1 MSLLLEALKKAEKA
15 KEEAQRR
22 ARGESGEPG
31 NAPAAQ
37 QGSQPAAGSARGGE
51 LTLESQGAP
60 EPEAKRV
67 TTRAELP
74 DISTSLDIASDD
86 LGEKA
91 PPPAREELRLETPC
105 EPLRRG
111 TPTFFQ
117 AGVQPGRQPPPTQP
131 TAQPGAQTA
140 PQAAERAT
148 ARKVF
153 EAKFKEPN
161 PKLPFYLTLAA
172 LSVFSVGVVVYFW
185 YQLRP
190 PYPLVNTNPQRPAE
204 AQVAAAQQ
212 AAVRPAPLSAPVAAS
227 SAIPGLPANPPASQ
241 PAVSTP
247 LAAARPPSAAPVERP
262 ILSPAPRLAP
272 PSVNAP
278 QPSAP
283 ARLTPEVSVSRT
295 AAQVHPRVDA
305 GYAAYQAG
313 DLTKARADY
322 EQALADD
329 PGNRDALLGLAA
341 IETRNGRFEAAEAQ
355 YLRLLQVDPRD
366 SHAQAGLVALRSARL
381 DPLASESRVKSMLA
395 QDPGSHVLNFTLGNQ
410 FAQQGRWAEAQ
421 QEYFK
426 AYAGD
431 PENADFAYNLAV
443 SLDHLRQ
450 RRLARDY
457 YVRAAALADKRGAG
471 FDPASAR
478 LRADQLAN

>member
-1 MSLLLEALKKAEKA
+1 MSLLLEALKKAERA

-22 ARGESGEPG
+22 ARGESGEAADAPG
-31 NAPAAQ
+31 AQ
-37 QGSQPAAGSARGGE
+37 PTARPARGGE
-51 LTLESQGAP
+51 LTLEGHSAP

-67 TTRAELP
+67 MTRAELP
-74 DISTSLDIASDD
+74 DISATLDIASDD

-91 PPPAREELRLETPC
+91 PPRPRDELRLETPR

-117 AGVQPGRQPPPTQP
+117 AGVQPGRQPP
-131 TAQPGAQTA
+131 AQPA
-140 PQAAERAT
+140 PQTAERAT

-190 PYPLVNTNPQRPAE
+190 PYPLVNTNPQRQSAE
-204 AQVAAAQQ
+204 AQVAAAAQ
-212 AAVRPAPLSAPVAAS
+212 APVRPAVSSTPAAAAS
-227 SAIPGLPANPPASQ
+227 SIPGLPGNPPASQ
-241 PAVSTP
+241 PAIAVAQAPARAASTP
-247 LAAARPPSAAPVERP
+247 PVERP
-262 ILSPAPRLAP
+262 ILSPAPRLAA

-278 QPSAP
+278 PASAP
-283 ARLTPEVSVSRT
+283 ARPTTEVSVSR
-295 AAQVHPRVDA
+295 AVAQIHPRVAA
-305 GYAAYQAG
+305 GYAAYQAA
-313 DLTKARADY
+313 DLPKARAEY
-322 EQALADD
+322 EQALADE

-341 IETRNGRFEAAEAQ
+341 VETRSGRFEAAEAQ
-355 YLRLLQVDPRD
+355 YLRLLQFEPRD
-366 SHAQAGLVALRSARL
+366 PHAQAGLLTLRGARG

-395 QDPGSHVLNFTLGNQ
+395 QDPGSHVLNFALGNQ
-410 FAQQGRWAEAQ
+410 FAQQGRWPEAQ

-426 AYAGD
+426 AFAGD

-457 YVRAAALADKRGAG
+457 YLRASALADKRGAS